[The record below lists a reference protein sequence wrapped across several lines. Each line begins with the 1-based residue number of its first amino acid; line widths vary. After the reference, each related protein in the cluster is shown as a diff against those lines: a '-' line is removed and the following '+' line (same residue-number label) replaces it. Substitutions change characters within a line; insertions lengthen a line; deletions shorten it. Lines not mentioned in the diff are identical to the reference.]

1 MGTTGGRTGGQ
12 TALWHQEQ
20 DKGLWALGA
29 ERARLCNLSQGPLTP
44 AGLTPPGHHTSS
56 PRSPGTHALGGVWLH
71 PPLIEA
77 GSPRLTLAGL
87 AHGPASAGPQE
98 RVWGGRGAQAMGAGL
113 CFGLPGCCWW
123 RSGTTPV
130 PASPPGSM
138 CAGPG
143 PGFCC
148 ALGAGSIVV
157 LWESLDW
164 EWDCLGVS
172 HTRPFSCFP
181 FDGATCGVF
190 SSLNRD

>member
-1 MGTTGGRTGGQ
+1 MAPRAGQRALGTGSRESSAVQPEPGSPNPRGSHSTRTSHIQSTQPGGSRVAGSTQPGGSRVGGGLASSSTDRGWIPPPDPCRTGTWPCLRRPPGEGLGWVRGPGMGGR
-12 TALWHQEQ
+12 L
-20 DKGLWALGA
+20 
-29 ERARLCNLSQGPLTP
+29 R
-44 AGLTPPGHHTSS
+44 
-56 PRSPGTHALGGVWLH
+56 
-71 PPLIEA
+71 
-77 GSPRLTLAGL
+77 
-87 AHGPASAGPQE
+87 
-98 RVWGGRGAQAMGAGL
+98 
-113 CFGLPGCCWW
+113 FGLPGCCWW